1 MNENSQQS
9 EPINP
14 QNSFV
19 FFGSSPIS
27 VASLNSLR
35 DAGYMPNLIITQPD
49 KPQGRHL
56 KLVPSPVKV
65 WAIENKV
72 EYLTPEDI
80 KSSELFGEIKKVGA
94 NVGILVSY
102 GEMIPHSLLDVF
114 PKGIL
119 NLHPSLLPA
128 LRGPSPIETAILN
141 DMKNR
146 IGVTVMLLDDEMD
159 HGPIIAQREVAIEK
173 WVPKKSELYEILSAE
188 GGKLLAEALPKWVD
202 GTITPKVQ
210 DHKDATYSSMIEK
223 KHGLLDL
230 SDDPYKNLLKIRAY
244 EDWPGTYF
252 FVKHHDKDI
261 RVKITDADLLEGKLE
276 IKKVIPEGKKEM
288 SYVDFLRGHGG
299 TIDSH

>member
-1 MNENSQQS
+1 MNPISQQS
-9 EPINP
+9 EPINS

-65 WAIENKV
+65 WAIENRV
-72 EYLTPEDI
+72 EYLTPGDI

-94 NVGILVSY
+94 NVGVLVSY

-119 NLHPSLLPA
+119 NLHPSLLPK

-141 DMKNR
+141 DMKDR

-159 HGPIIAQREVAIEK
+159 HGPIIAQRIVAIEN
-173 WVPKKSELYEILSAE
+173 WAPKKSELYEILSAE

-210 DHKDATYSSMIEK
+210 DHQGATYSSMIEK

-230 SDDPYKNLLKIRAY
+230 SDDAYKNLLKIKAY

-261 RVKITDADLLEGKLE
+261 RVKITDADLVDGKLE
-276 IKKVIPEGKKEM
+276 IKKVVPEGKKEM
-288 SYVDFLRGHGG
+288 SYADFLRGHGG
-299 TIDSH
+299 LQN